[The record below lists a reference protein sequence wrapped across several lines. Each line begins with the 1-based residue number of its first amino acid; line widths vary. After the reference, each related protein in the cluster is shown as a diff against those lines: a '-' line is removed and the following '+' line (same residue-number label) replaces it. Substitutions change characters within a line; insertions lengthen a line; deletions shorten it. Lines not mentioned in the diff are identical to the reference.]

1 MTKTY
6 SMIYQSVV
14 IGTIVLIS
22 KVLETLS
29 PIKLPASV
37 IGLVLLFIAL
47 TTKVISLSQVEK
59 VADLLV
65 GNIGLFFVPAGISVI
80 NSLGILKEHFILNML
95 LIFISTLLLLVG
107 TGWMTQLLMGADVK
121 KPALGKA
128 GLLVKGSFQDERHLV
143 ASKVLAK

>member
-37 IGLVLLFIAL
+37 IGLVLLFI
-47 TTKVISLSQVEK
+47 IY
-59 VADLLV
+59 
-65 GNIGLFFVPAGISVI
+65 
-80 NSLGILKEHFILNML
+80 
-95 LIFISTLLLLVG
+95 
-107 TGWMTQLLMGADVK
+107 
-121 KPALGKA
+121 
-128 GLLVKGSFQDERHLV
+128 SFND
-143 ASKVLAK
+143 